1 VRLLVSALVALSA
14 ACTVPVGPAELV
26 RAPLPEVREA
36 DWPMFRDD
44 LERSGFAE
52 GSTVG
57 STVSVLWY
65 HAGLNVTSYGAVKG
79 SPSVVGDTLYCGTDT
94 GRFLAVRIADGEI
107 VWQVQLTHTTHG
119 IHGSPAVVGDMVYI
133 GAYDGTV
140 YAFERDSG
148 LLVWRYKLGY
158 QVGSSPAVVP
168 RWGIL
173 FSAHEESPD
182 GGGYVV
188 ALDARSGAE
197 IWRARTEA
205 HPHSSVAVDVGRSR
219 VFVGDNHGYLY
230 AFHARTGQ
238 LEWRRPLLEEGKADI
253 KTTPTL
259 LTERGLVVFGAWSG
273 KVYALDEDT
282 GETVWEHPTGGSM
295 MASTAFLPSA
305 GIVYAAS
312 PTGKLFAI
320 DARNGQTVWAVDVGA
335 HLYSSPAVS
344 GDGRAVVFGAG
355 DGNIVAV
362 DAMTGAE
369 MWRQHLGSLV
379 SGSPTLV
386 GNRIYVTTHKGGL
399 WALETHDP
407 T

>member
-1 VRLLVSALVALSA
+1 LARL
-14 ACTVPVGPAELV
+14 
-26 RAPLPEVREA
+26 PLPEVHDA

-52 GSTVG
+52 GSSVG

-65 HAGLNVTSYGAVKG
+65 HPDLNVTSYGAVKG
-79 SPSVVGDTLYCGTDT
+79 SPSVVGSTLYCGTDT
-94 GRFLAVRIADGEI
+94 GRFLAARVADGEV
-107 VWQVQLTHTTHG
+107 VWQVQLRHTTHG

-140 YAFERDSG
+140 YAFERESG
-148 LLVWRYKLGY
+148 LLSWRYKLGY

-173 FSAHEESPD
+173 FSAHEESPN

-188 ALDARSGAE
+188 ALDARTGTE

-205 HPHSSVAVDVGRSR
+205 HPHSSVAVDVGRDR
-219 VFVGDNHGYLY
+219 VFVGDNRGFLY
-230 AFHARTGQ
+230 AFDAHSGQ
-238 LEWRRPLLEEGKADI
+238 LVWRRQLLEDGKTDI
-253 KTTPTL
+253 KTTPTV
-259 LTERGLVVFGAWSG
+259 LTDLGLVVFGAWSG
-273 KVYALDEDT
+273 KVYALDEGT
-282 GETVWEHPTGGSM
+282 GETVWEHATGGSM

-305 GIVYAAS
+305 GIIYAAS

-320 DARNGQTVWAVDVGA
+320 DARSGQSVWTVDVGS

-344 GDGRAVVFGAG
+344 GDGRAVVFGVS
-355 DGNIVAV
+355 DGSIMAV
-362 DAMTGAE
+362 SALSGAE
-369 MWRQHLGSLV
+369 MWREHLGSMV

-407 T
+407 S